1 MSEYDHSHVRL
12 RFLKGLFIFCALPP
26 VFVALVTRTT
36 ETDLGRLKIPSYFA
50 SIFLVAVARTL
61 YADHVQ
67 NRDAQKLGARQIP
80 RVVGKWPGSVDI
92 IIRLL
97 ADMKSGY
104 MHDVFLELFHEYQST
119 TLNLRILWTDK
130 VWTASL
136 AVASLLKCFQIIS
149 MDQEHTKYIFS
160 TGFQHFSRGDAGKE
174 ILCVP
179 YSNPRSCSHL

>member
-12 RFLKGLFIFCALPP
+12 RFVKGLFLFCALPP
-26 VFVALVTRTT
+26 VFVALVLQRT
-36 ETDLGRLKIPSYFA
+36 ETDLGILTIPSYFA
-50 SIFLVAVARTL
+50 SVFLVAFIRII

-67 NRDAQKLGARQIP
+67 ARDAQKLGARQIP

-119 TLNLRILWTDK
+119 TLNLRILWTEK
-130 VWTASL
+130 VCVGFRGWRYTDMFLDYQYGPGAYEVYILDRVSTLL
-136 AVASLLKCFQIIS
+136 A
-149 MDQEHTKYIFS
+149 
-160 TGFQHFSRGDAGKE
+160 G
-174 ILCVP
+174 
-179 YSNPRSCSHL
+179 